1 MPPAIV
7 IDRYGRRIEPDDGVV
22 PDGGRVIVAMP
33 FMDSRSAHVGRAF
46 GDGLLHAPG
55 WAQQALIGDAFEASN
70 SHERSQRAR
79 EEYIRRLSN
88 SWQAMPRT
96 PTRPRPGLAAY
107 DPADAAEDGDPSELA
122 YHRMKARLA
131 DA

>member
-55 WAQQALIGDAFEASN
+55 WAQQALIGDT
-70 SHERSQRAR
+70 HLDGT
-79 EEYIRRLSN
+79 RLVGV
-88 SWQAMPRT
+88 QIPAEGTT
-96 PTRPRPGLAAY
+96 P
-107 DPADAAEDGDPSELA
+107 PSPSSVLG
-122 YHRMKARLA
+122 
-131 DA
+131 